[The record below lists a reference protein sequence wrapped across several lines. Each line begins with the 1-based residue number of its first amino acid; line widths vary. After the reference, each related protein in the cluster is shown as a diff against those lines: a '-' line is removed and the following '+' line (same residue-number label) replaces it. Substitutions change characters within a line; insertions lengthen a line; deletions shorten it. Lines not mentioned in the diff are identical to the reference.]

1 MKKAKK
7 LNNIS
12 MELLSDMKPC
22 NDMNKL
28 IHGDENTDESAMQS
42 VALDRAIDAL
52 HMQNKILE
60 QIDMLKDKSCFMTD
74 NEGVITLLKGLLV
87 GNEENM

>member
-1 MKKAKK
+1 MNTSLDISINTKAM
-7 LNNIS
+7 S
-12 MELLSDMKPC
+12 VLSDMRPYEDD
-22 NDMNKL
+22 N
-28 IHGDENTDESAMQS
+28 NTARLQTAAIS
-42 VALDRAIDAL
+42 RAIDAL
-52 HMQNKILE
+52 YMQNKILE

>member
-1 MKKAKK
+1 MNTS
-7 LNNIS
+7 LDIS
-12 MELLSDMKPC
+12 MNTKAMSVLSDMRPYEDD
-22 NDMNKL
+22 N
-28 IHGDENTDESAMQS
+28 NTARLQTAAIS
-42 VALDRAIDAL
+42 RAIDAL
-52 HMQNKILE
+52 YMQNKILE